1 MEKKE
6 ETENIQLE
14 EGDHKVVS
22 DLGGANKVG
31 LKGEGGKRVLNFEIT
46 KISPKMEIPVGINEE
61 MRDGIGFFF
70 FLWKG

>member
-31 LKGEGGKRVLNFEIT
+31 LKGEGGKRAPQF
-46 KISPKMEIPVGINEE
+46 
-61 MRDGIGFFF
+61 RDHEDFA
-70 FLWKG
+70 

>member
-31 LKGEGGKRVLNFEIT
+31 LKGGGKRAPQF
-46 KISPKMEIPVGINEE
+46 
-61 MRDGIGFFF
+61 RDHEDFA
-70 FLWKG
+70 